1 MTIYLPHTQQADKEV
16 RREARG
22 EHLRQDVHVRR
33 ERALQH
39 DGHVARVEE
48 LDGVRPALAA
58 EAVALHRDLD
68 AEALEVDDDGEDD
81 DGREQIHQVRQAVA
95 PERLAERAALVVPRE
110 EEVEERDDGAL
121 EFGAAAGVDGRG
133 REGLPDDGLAD
144 VRGNEEGD
152 AGPEAVALLEELI
165 EEDDDEGGRDKLDD
179 EQQANTRAKGRRG
192 AVEARQDV
200 DRGLTDGNDQRE
212 HYCTCQ

>member
-1 MTIYLPHTQQADKEV
+1 MTTTYLPHTQKADEEV

-68 AEALEVDDDGEDD
+68 AEALEVDDNSEDSDGGD
-81 DGREQIHQVRQAVA
+81 QVHDVGETLA
-95 PERLAERAALVVPRE
+95 PEGLTKSAALVVPGE
-110 EEVEERDDGAL
+110 EEMEEGDDGTL
-121 EFGAAAGVDGRG
+121 ELGTTTGVDG
-133 REGLPDDGLAD
+133 
-144 VRGNEEGD
+144 
-152 AGPEAVALLEELI
+152 
-165 EEDDDEGGRDKLDD
+165 GG
-179 EQQANTRAKGRRG
+179 
-192 AVEARQDV
+192 
-200 DRGLTDGNDQRE
+200 
-212 HYCTCQ
+212 